1 MLDAGRDKK
10 ISGRNL
16 GVFVPTPFAKSHG
29 ATGSQSAPY
38 LGLAKVMEDFDPK
51 PDDSF
56 IDIGCGIG
64 RWGEAV
70 IPHCQYYCGCD
81 FSSEMIAQAKQRLN
95 FPNADFIPCSFQQI
109 GEKITGKKFDRGII
123 AGVCMYINDS
133 EIKECIATFIN
144 LIADHAILYLTETV
158 AVEKRLTLNEFWS
171 DAMHT
176 EYSSI
181 YRTPDE
187 YNQLYKAFLNAG
199 FTITEQGFL
208 PHFNKEKEYSETD
221 RWYTILQR

>member
-1 MLDAGRDKK
+1 
-10 ISGRNL
+10 
-16 GVFVPTPFAKSHG
+16 
-29 ATGSQSAPY
+29 
-38 LGLAKVMEDFDPK
+38 
-51 PDDSF
+51 
-56 IDIGCGIG
+56 
-64 RWGEAV
+64 
-70 IPHCQYYCGCD
+70 
-81 FSSEMIAQAKQRLN
+81 
-95 FPNADFIPCSFQQI
+95 
-109 GEKITGKKFDRGII
+109 
-123 AGVCMYINDS
+123 MYINDS
-133 EIKECIATFIN
+133 EIEECIATFIN

-187 YNQLYKAFLNAG
+187 YNQLYTAFLNAG

>member
-1 MLDAGRDKK
+1 
-10 ISGRNL
+10 
-16 GVFVPTPFAKSHG
+16 
-29 ATGSQSAPY
+29 
-38 LGLAKVMEDFDPK
+38 
-51 PDDSF
+51 
-56 IDIGCGIG
+56 
-64 RWGEAV
+64 
-70 IPHCQYYCGCD
+70 
-81 FSSEMIAQAKQRLN
+81 
-95 FPNADFIPCSFQQI
+95 
-109 GEKITGKKFDRGII
+109 
-123 AGVCMYINDS
+123 MYINDS
-133 EIKECIATFIN
+133 EIEECIATFIN

-171 DAMHT
+171 DA